1 MRPKLMNRTN
11 IYLSDRQVKTFKEL
25 SKKKGLT
32 VAELIR
38 RILDEWLDGQQERG

>member
-11 IYLSDRQVKTFKEL
+11 IYLSDRQTNKFKEM
-25 SKKKGLT
+25 SKKKGIT

-38 RILDEWLDGQQERG
+38 RILDEWLDGQEKGK